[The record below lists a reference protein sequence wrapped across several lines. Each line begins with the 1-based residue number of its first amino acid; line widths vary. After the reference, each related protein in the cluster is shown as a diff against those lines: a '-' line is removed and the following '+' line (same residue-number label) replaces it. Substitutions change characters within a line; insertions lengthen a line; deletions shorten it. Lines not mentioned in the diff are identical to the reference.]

1 MAVMTASGVATPR
14 GVAKPRIDKLKFE
27 RIFKYQASLR
37 WGFFVS
43 AISPRIHRAFQT
55 RVFQKAESE
64 NCRYKVAT
72 FSRAA
77 FW

>member
-14 GVAKPRIDKLKFE
+14 GVAK
-27 RIFKYQASLR
+27 LR
-37 WGFFVS
+37 TKNMKAQFNDWAFFVP

-55 RVFQKAESE
+55 RVFQKAEPE